1 MQSETKICQSCGMP
15 MEKIEDFGTNAD
27 GSRNEDYCCF
37 CFKNG
42 DFTNP
47 NLTIDQM
54 IDKLIGFADK
64 MGMTQAQAREM
75 AQAAVIPK
83 LKRWQKRN

>member
-1 MQSETKICQSCGMP
+1 MP

-27 GSRNEDYCCF
+27 GSRNKDYCCF

-42 DFTNP
+42 DFTSP
-47 NLTIDQM
+47 GLTLEQM
-54 IDKLIGFADK
+54 INKLVGFADK

-75 AQAAVIPK
+75 AQTVIPK
-83 LKRWQKRN
+83 LKRWQKRA